1 MPFHSL
7 HHLPRGTATL
17 EAKLLQHLE
26 ALREEVLYMTFL
38 DLHKEYDALDR
49 TRCLEILEGYGV
61 VPKTR
66 NLLHTYWCCFT
77 MVARAGG
84 YYGTSFRRERGVTQ
98 GDPLSLTIF
107 NVVMNVVV
115 RHWVHGVV
123 EEAEARG
130 ERGREGRNQATMLYA
145 DDGIVASSD
154 PAWLQGAFNAL
165 VGLFDRVGP
174 QKMSGR
180 QLAWCATPARQRWE
194 T

>member
-1 MPFHSL
+1 M
-7 HHLPRGTATL
+7 
-17 EAKLLQHLE
+17 
-26 ALREEVLYMTFL
+26 
-38 DLHKEYDALDR
+38 
-49 TRCLEILEGYGV
+49 
-61 VPKTR
+61 
-66 NLLHTYWCCFT
+66 
-77 MVARAGG
+77 
-84 YYGTSFRRERGVTQ
+84 TQ

-123 EEAEARG
+123 EEAEAQG
-130 ERGREGRNQATMLYA
+130 ERGLEGRHQATMLYA